1 MGGGGI
7 PGPETGNQDEA
18 APGNIGQSGADEPGP
33 VAASDGVQQ
42 SIVVTGWPRSISWS
56 DFSEIDS
63 RPAGEN
69 EDAQIKSE
77 TMTSGARTR
86 RVGGQWL
93 LAELEV
99 DIVVDDIISWVVR
112 SRKSRVLKAHE
123 QGHFDIHGLIVGR
136 DLVEDIKAIRAR
148 NNNRLG
154 AAVRQTMV
162 RARRRGRRMTNTYDS
177 DTRHGLD
184 TERQAAWE
192 ARIRN
197 AIDNNVRLR
206 APS

>member
-7 PGPETGNQDEA
+7 PGPQTGDQDEA

-42 SIVVTGWPRSISWS
+42 NIIVTGWPRRISW
-56 DFSEIDS
+56 DEFSEVQS
-63 RPAGEN
+63 RPADED

-77 TMTSGARTR
+77 TMTSQARTR

-93 LAELEV
+93 LAELELE
-99 DIVVDDIISWVVR
+99 IVVNQATSWVVR
-112 SRKSRVLKAHE
+112 SRKSDVLKAHE

-136 DLVEDIKAIRAR
+136 DLVEEIKALRAR
-148 NNNRLG
+148 NNDRLG
-154 AAVRQTMV
+154 AALRQKMV
-162 RARRRGRRMTNTYDS
+162 RARRRGQRMTNTYDS

-184 TERQAAWE
+184 TQRQAAWE
-192 ARIRN
+192 AQIRT